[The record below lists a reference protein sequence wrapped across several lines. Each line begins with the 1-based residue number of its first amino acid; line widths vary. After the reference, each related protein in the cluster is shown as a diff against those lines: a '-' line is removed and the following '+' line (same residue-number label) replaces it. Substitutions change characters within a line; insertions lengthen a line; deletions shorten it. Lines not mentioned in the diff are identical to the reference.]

1 MNNTRDEK
9 RLIEFG
15 MQIRKLR
22 KAKKLTMKA
31 LAFEADI
38 ELSQIHRI
46 EKGKINPTITT
57 VLLLAETLAIHPS
70 QLFEY
75 YK

>member
-1 MNNTRDEK
+1 
-9 RLIEFG
+9 
-15 MQIRKLR
+15 
-22 KAKKLTMKA
+22 MKA